1 MDSKTEEKLLKIKNE
16 IFKIN
21 VLDIEAKLI
30 VRSVYFKK
38 NNKNQL
44 LLKSDENKEN
54 INNRQMKTMVWE
66 YYKSRNKTNVND
78 IINKYGRDN
87 LIINYSNF

>member
-1 MDSKTEEKLLKIKNE
+1 MDPKTKEKLLKVKNE

-21 VLDIEAKLI
+21 ILDIEAKLI
-30 VRSVYFKK
+30 VSSVYLKK
-38 NNKNQL
+38 NNKNQ
-44 LLKSDENKEN
+44 ENKEN
-54 INNRQMKTMVWE
+54 INNKEMKTMVWE

-87 LIINYSNF
+87 IIINYSNF

>member
-1 MDSKTEEKLLKIKNE
+1 MDPKTKEKLLKVKNE

-21 VLDIEAKLI
+21 ILDIETKLI
-30 VRSVYFKK
+30 VSSVYLKK
-38 NNKNQL
+38 NNKNH
-44 LLKSDENKEN
+44 ENKEN
-54 INNRQMKTMVWE
+54 INNKEMKTMVWE

-87 LIINYSNF
+87 LIINYSL

>member
-1 MDSKTEEKLLKIKNE
+1 MDQKTQEKLLKIKNE

-21 VLDIEAKLI
+21 ILDIEAKLI
-30 VRSVYFKK
+30 VSSVYLKK
-38 NNKNQL
+38 NNKNQ
-44 LLKSDENKEN
+44 ENKEN
-54 INNRQMKTMVWE
+54 INNKEMKTMVWE

>member
-1 MDSKTEEKLLKIKNE
+1 MDQKTQEKLLKIKNE

-21 VLDIEAKLI
+21 ILDIDAKLI
-30 VRSVYFKK
+30 VSSVYLKK
-38 NNKNQL
+38 NNKNQ
-44 LLKSDENKEN
+44 ENKEN
-54 INNRQMKTMVWE
+54 INNKEMKTMVWE

-87 LIINYSNF
+87 LIINYSL

>member
-21 VLDIEAKLI
+21 ILDIETKLI
-30 VRSVYFKK
+30 VSSVYLIK
-38 NNKNQL
+38 NNKN
-44 LLKSDENKEN
+44 KENEKNKEN

-66 YYKSRNKTNVND
+66 YYKNRNKTNVND

-87 LIINYSNF
+87 LIINYSL

>member
-1 MDSKTEEKLLKIKNE
+1 MNSKTEEKLLKIKNE
-16 IFKIN
+16 IFKTN

-30 VRSVYFKK
+30 VSSVYLKK
-38 NNKNQL
+38 NNKNE
-44 LLKSDENKEN
+44 ENKEN

-66 YYKSRNKTNVND
+66 YYKSRNKINVND

-87 LIINYSNF
+87 LIINYSL

>member
-21 VLDIEAKLI
+21 ILDIEAKLI
-30 VRSVYFKK
+30 VSSVYLKK
-38 NNKNQL
+38 NNKNEENE
-44 LLKSDENKEN
+44 KNKEN
-54 INNRQMKTMVWE
+54 INNKQMKIMVWE

-78 IINKYGRDN
+78 IINKYGRTN
-87 LIINYSNF
+87 LIINYSL

>member
-1 MDSKTEEKLLKIKNE
+1 MNSKTEEKLLKIKNE
-16 IFKIN
+16 IFKTN

-30 VRSVYFKK
+30 VSSVYLKK
-38 NNKNQL
+38 NNKNE
-44 LLKSDENKEN
+44 ENKEN
-54 INNRQMKTMVWE
+54 TNNRQMKTMVWE
-66 YYKSRNKTNVND
+66 YYKSRNKINVND